1 MVEILLKSPHDLCAI
16 LWQQSVSVTRGK
28 GLKRCTCH
36 SNRLIIACGAARLLR
51 IAPLPYV
58 LLLERLGACA
68 HWGWMTHNYH
78 SDRARSHL
86 PSSPA
91 ISLTHLVH
99 MTNDK
104 ITPNLHP
111 LTKTW
116 LPIAHT
122 LHTVLKAGIHL
133 AKLHE
138 TKQTY
143 SERNFFWFFKATLHY
158 VAIYGWFML
167 YILGWPSEQ

>member
-1 MVEILLKSPHDLCAI
+1 MAEILLKSPHDLCAI
-16 LWQQSVSVTRGK
+16 LWQRSVSVTRGK

-51 IAPLPYV
+51 ITPLPYV

-91 ISLTHLVH
+91 VSLTHLAH

-111 LTKTW
+111 LTKTR

-122 LHTVLKAGIHL
+122 LHTVLKLGYSL
-133 AKLHE
+133 PSFMKQNKLTLRE
-138 TKQTY
+138 TSSGFSKQ
-143 SERNFFWFFKATLHY
+143 HY
-158 VAIYGWFML
+158 TML
-167 YILGWPSEQ
+167 QYMVGLCCIF